1 MTVHAQ
7 ANNEPKEFNTLD
19 FELQVLNT
27 EALGM
32 TEEEFLASEGKTDA
46 AILGNDAN
54 WTTIAHVTDNQDA
67 IVDQSWR
74 MLLPRLRFTA

>member
-1 MTVHAQ
+1 MVHRRSQRLDCLCHEEPVQVGRWVTVHAQ

-32 TEEEFLASEGKTDA
+32 TEEEFLVSEGKSRCCHP
-46 AILGNDAN
+46 G
-54 WTTIAHVTDNQDA
+54 Q
-67 IVDQSWR
+67 
-74 MLLPRLRFTA
+74 